1 MGKNM
6 GMEPKIKLG
15 HKTLKLIAELD
26 EFKGKWAAT
35 SLLAPERLSS
45 LKAVA
50 TIESI
55 GSSTRIE
62 GVKLSDSEIEKLLGG
77 IGKHSFISRDEQEVA
92 GYAEV
97 MNLVFSSFEELQ
109 LSENHIKQLH
119 SVLLKFSSKDERHRG
134 EYKKFPNNVEAFD
147 TDKKSLGI
155 VFETTSPFDTPR
167 EMSELI
173 EWTTKNLSKKE
184 LHPLLVIAVFIV
196 TFLAIHPFQDGNG
209 RLSRSLTS
217 LLLLRAGY
225 SYVPYSSLE
234 RVVEANK
241 DAYYLSLR
249 RAQGTLKTDDSKLND
264 WIDFFL
270 ECMKKQKDNLEK
282 KLGEEALLQKLSGLS
297 ADIMALAKDRSRITI
312 GDVLKVT
319 GQNRNTIKAHLRDLV
334 ANGRLLKEGTGK
346 GTWYK
351 PA

>member
-1 MGKNM
+1 M
-6 GMEPKIKLG
+6 
-15 HKTLKLIAELD
+15 
-26 EFKGKWAAT
+26 
-35 SLLAPERLSS
+35 
-45 LKAVA
+45 A

-147 TDKKSLGI
+147 T
-155 VFETTSPFDTPR
+155 PR

-209 RLSRSLTS
+209 RLSRALTS

>member
-1 MGKNM
+1 
-6 GMEPKIKLG
+6 MEPKIKLG

-119 SVLLKFSSKDERHRG
+119 SGLLKFSSKDERHRG
-134 EYKKFPNNVEAFD
+134 EYKKFPNNVEA
-147 TDKKSLGI
+147 
-155 VFETTSPFDTPR
+155 FDTPR

-209 RLSRSLTS
+209 RLSRALTS